1 MRQRRATKKKWN
13 RKQKTKN
20 PIKLF
25 ANVYYY
31 YHHHHHSIDAG
42 MICNNVSI
50 EFSSPDPN
58 PKVMEYDIR
67 IGMIDEWKEAVRMCG
82 NANKEENMQ

>member
-1 MRQRRATKKKWN
+1 
-13 RKQKTKN
+13 
-20 PIKLF
+20 
-25 ANVYYY
+25 
-31 YHHHHHSIDAG
+31 

-82 NANKEENMQ
+82 NANKEKSMQ